1 MANAHHDQG
10 DFMRYVTTVLVAIF
24 CLIAPL
30 LAQQRPRV
38 YTIQELFTRN
48 VGSGDQQNAQ
58 FPPHKI
64 IGNVYYVGTES
75 LSSFLVTTPAGHIL
89 IDSVYERT
97 VPTIQDSVQK
107 LGFKFEDIKILLGSH
122 AHGDHQEGDGLVVK
136 LTGARA
142 MAMAEDIPPLLA
154 MRSPGGVPRPMYEP
168 LHDGSE
174 VSLGGVTLTA
184 HFTPGHTPGCTTWTL
199 KVQDGGRTYDVLII
213 GSVGVNPG
221 TNLVGNPDLVAKY
234 QQSFR
239 YLHSAHVDVPL
250 GSHPA
255 MYRLAEKYAM
265 VKAGAPN
272 PFIDPQGYQ
281 DEVTIQETAFTNE
294 LQRQQKDGPPPPRGG
309 GAGRGAATPP
319 TRN

>member
-1 MANAHHDQG
+1 
-10 DFMRYVTTVLVAIF
+10 MRHRWLPIWCVLVASVTT
-24 CLIAPL
+24 AVT
-30 LAQQRPRV
+30 AQQPPRV

-48 VGSGDQQNAQ
+48 VGSPAAQNAQ

-89 IDSVYERT
+89 IDSVFERT

-142 MAMAEDIPPLLA
+142 MAMAEDIPLLQQ
-154 MRSPGGVPRPMYEP
+154 MRSPGSVPRPNYES

-174 VSLGGVTLTA
+174 VTLGGVTLTA
-184 HFTPGHTPGCTTWTL
+184 HLTPGHTPGCTTWTM
-199 KVQDGGRTYDVLII
+199 KVQEGGRSYDVLII

-221 TNLVGNPDLVAKY
+221 TNLVGNPALVAQY
-234 QQSFR
+234 RQSFAF
-239 YLHSAHVDVPL
+239 LHAAHVDVPL

-255 MYRLAEKYAM
+255 MYGMAEKYAAI
-265 VKAGAPN
+265 KAGGPN
-272 PFIDPQGYQ
+272 PFIAPQSFK

-294 LQRQQKDGPPPPRGG
+294 LQRQMVEGPPPPRGG
-309 GAGRGAATPP
+309 GPGRGATPTQSP
-319 TRN
+319 APDGRN

>member
-1 MANAHHDQG
+1 
-10 DFMRYVTTVLVAIF
+10 MRHVLIVAASLF
-24 CLIAPL
+24 CVAAPHL
-30 LAQQRPRV
+30 LAQQPPRV

-48 VGSGDQQNAQ
+48 VGSAEQQNKQ
-58 FPPHKI
+58 FPTHKI
-64 IGNVYYVGTES
+64 VGNVYYVGTES

-89 IDSVYERT
+89 IDSIYERT

-142 MAMAEDIPPLLA
+142 MAMTEDIAPLTA
-154 MRSPGGVPRPMYEP
+154 MRSPGNIPRPMYEP
-168 LHDGSE
+168 LRDGSE
-174 VSLGGVTLTA
+174 VTLGGVTLTA
-184 HFTPGHTPGCTTWTL
+184 HITPGHTPGCTTWTM
-199 KVQDGGRTYDVLII
+199 KVQEGGRTYDVLII

-239 YLHSAHVDVPL
+239 YLHSAQVDVPL

-255 MYRLAEKYAM
+255 MYRMAEKHAAM
-265 VKAGAPN
+265 KPGAPN
-272 PFIDPQGYQ
+272 PFVDPQGFQ
-281 DEVTIQETAFTNE
+281 DEVTIQETAFNNE
-294 LQRQQKDGPPPPRGG
+294 LQRQQKEGPPPPRGG
-309 GAGRGAATPP
+309 GAGRGAAAPP
-319 TRN
+319 TQN

>member
-1 MANAHHDQG
+1 
-10 DFMRYVTTVLVAIF
+10 MRV
-24 CLIAPL
+24 LIAFAVASCLLVPHL
-30 LAQQRPRV
+30 LAQQPPRV

-48 VGSGDQQNAQ
+48 VGSAEQQNKQ

-89 IDSVYERT
+89 IDSIYERT

-107 LGFKFEDIKILLGSH
+107 LGFKFEDVKILLGSH

-142 MAMAEDIPPLLA
+142 MAMAEDIPPLMA
-154 MRSPGGVPRPMYEP
+154 MRSPGGIPRPMYEA

-174 VSLGGVTLTA
+174 VTLGGVTLTA
-184 HFTPGHTPGCTTWTL
+184 HFTPGHTLGCTTWTM
-199 KVQDGGRTYDVLII
+199 KVQDGGRSYDVLII

-221 TNLVGNPDLVAKY
+221 TNLVGNPELVAKY
-234 QQSFR
+234 KQSFG

-255 MYRLAEKYAM
+255 MYRMAEKYALL
-265 VKAGAPN
+265 KPGGPN

-281 DEVTIQETAFTNE
+281 DEVTIQETAFNNE
-294 LQRQQKDGPPPPRGG
+294 LQRQQKEGPPPPRGG
-309 GAGRGAATPP
+309 GAGRGPATPP
-319 TRN
+319 TQN